1 MRLGVIN
8 HHGRNPAGSEFSL
21 LCYLSYL
28 PPEIEPQMFLF
39 EEGPFADLCRERY
52 PTVVLPMSDRM
63 AQSTR
68 RSFGLG
74 AIGDAAKLTYRLSR
88 ALKAG
93 HIEGVLT
100 NSVKA
105 HFVGLPAA
113 RMNGLPC
120 VVYLHD
126 VLRGSVGS
134 TLRLLAGMCGDSAL
148 ACSQL
153 AADTLGRKNSTIV
166 YSPIDCEQFL
176 HLPERV
182 EARRRIGIP
191 EDGLP
196 VVGLVGRI
204 APWKGQD
211 RFLRIAARTLRRQKA
226 HFAIIGSAIFGCDP
240 AYPGEL
246 RALAERLG
254 IAGLVHFIPWQTD
267 LPSTYAALDVSCNC
281 SEAEPFGRTTV
292 EAMAASLPVI
302 CFADAGVCEVYT
314 DQRSG
319 YQIAPYNE
327 EAFADGLSRLL
338 ADASLRAR
346 LGAEARAEANQI
358 QASSLA
364 PRFVNAIATAMRRS
378 GS

>member
-8 HHGRNPAGSEFSL
+8 HHGRSPAGSEFSL
-21 LCYLSYL
+21 LYYLSRL
-28 PPEIEPQMFLF
+28 PPEIEPRMFLF
-39 EEGPFADLCRERY
+39 EDGRFAEMCRERY
-52 PTVVLPMSDRM
+52 RTVVLPMSERV
-63 AQSTR
+63 AESTR
-68 RSFGLG
+68 GSFGLG
-74 AIGDAAKLTYRLSR
+74 AIGDAVQLSYRLSR
-88 ALKAG
+88 ALKADR
-93 HIEGVLT
+93 IDGVLT

-113 RMNGLPC
+113 RLNGLPC
-120 VVYLHD
+120 IVYLHD
-126 VLRGSVGS
+126 VLRGSAGNI
-134 TLRLLAGMCGDSAL
+134 LRWIARTCGKSAL
-148 ACSQL
+148 ACSRL
-153 AADTLGRKNSTIV
+153 AAESLGFEDATIV
-166 YSPIDCEQFL
+166 YSPIEIEPFL
-176 HLPERV
+176 HLPEKG
-182 EARRRIGIP
+182 EARRKFGIP

-211 RFLRIAARTLRRQKA
+211 RFLRIAARTLRRQQA

-254 IAGLVHFIPWQTD
+254 IAGSVHFIPWQTD
-267 LPSTYAALDVSCNC
+267 LSSAYAALDVACNC

-292 EAMAASLPVI
+292 EAMAASLPVV
-302 CFADAGVCEVYT
+302 CFADAGVCEVFT

-319 YQIAPYNE
+319 YQIQTYDE
-327 EAFADGLSRLL
+327 DAFADGLSRLL

-346 LGAEARAEANQI
+346 LGAEARAEADRLQV
-358 QASSLA
+358 AHLA
-364 PRFVNAIATAMRRS
+364 PRFVDAVAAAMRRS